1 MLNNEINYIVSGLER
16 SGTSLMMQMLH
27 KGGLPVAFD
36 DSRAADENNPR
47 GYYEL
52 EGGKIINR
60 LMDGTF
66 DMQSYKGHII
76 KVTAYGLKFLP
87 KMNYKIIYM
96 MRNIDEILKSMQK
109 MGAAIDEEKDR
120 MLFSKLNRVSF
131 ELMRS
136 HDDMDYIKVNYRDL
150 IDDPRREMERVGRF
164 IGETF
169 DVDTAIKAVEPGLY
183 RNKEPV
189 GYYTT

>member
-1 MLNNEINYIVSGLER
+1 MLNKEINYIVSGLER

-27 KGGLPVAFD
+27 KGGLPVASD

-66 DMQSYKGHII
+66 DLQSHRGSII
-76 KVTAYGLKFLP
+76 KITAYGLKFLP
-87 KMNYKIIYM
+87 QSSYKIIYM
-96 MRNIDEILKSMQK
+96 MRNIDEVLKSMQK
-109 MGAAIDEEKDR
+109 MGADVDEEKDR
-120 MLFSKLNRVSF
+120 TLFSKLNIFSF

-136 HDDMDYIKVNYRDL
+136 RDDMEHIEVNYRDL
-150 IDDPRREMERVGRF
+150 IGDPRKEMERVNRF

-183 RNKEPV
+183 RNKAAS
-189 GYYTT
+189 G

>member
-1 MLNNEINYIVSGLER
+1 MLNSEINYIVSGLER

-27 KGGLPVAFD
+27 AGGLPVAFD
-36 DSRAADENNPR
+36 ESRAADENNPR

-66 DMQSYKGHII
+66 DLHSYKGHII
-76 KVTAYGLKFLP
+76 KITAYGLKYLP
-87 KMNYKIIYM
+87 ESNCKIIYM
-96 MRNIDEILKSMQK
+96 IRSIDEVMKSMQK
-109 MGAAIDEEKDR
+109 MGAAIDDEKDR
-120 MLFSKLNRVSF
+120 MLFSKLNKISF

-136 HDDMDYIKVNYRDL
+136 RNDMEHIRVDYRDL
-150 IDDPRREMERVGRF
+150 MEGPRGEMDRVDRF
-164 IGETF
+164 FGETF

-183 RNKEPV
+183 RNKASSD
-189 GYYTT
+189 